1 MRNSGGQQLKLP
13 PVGPMLKKVLIAL
26 FATWLVFALA
36 VNWGGASGN
45 SFLALT
51 GNNAAILEGEVW
63 RLLTALLLHTPS
75 GGIGHIIS
83 AMLGLYFLGSSLEEA
98 WGGRRFLRFMI
109 ATGVL
114 SYATQFALCLLISP
128 ELSAKLVPNDYF
140 GAIPVVE
147 AIAIA
152 WACSFKGRTILLFF
166 VLPVSSRGLILMVVG
181 FSLMS
186 LIAGGMSPSG
196 HIALFA
202 GMGYGWLLGAGTPS
216 PWRRFI
222 LKRKLQALERDAH
235 NERSEKKRRAKK
247 SGFKVIR
254 GGRNEDDDDPPDKHL
269 LN

>member
-1 MRNSGGQQLKLP
+1 
-13 PVGPMLKKVLIAL
+13 MLKKILIGL
-26 FATWLVFALA
+26 FAIWLVFALA
-36 VNWGGASGN
+36 LNWGGASGN

-63 RLLTALLLHTPS
+63 RLFTALLLHTPS
-75 GGIGHIIS
+75 GGIGHIVS

-98 WGGRRFLRFMI
+98 WGGRRFLRFLI
-109 ATGVL
+109 GAGVL
-114 SYATQFALCLLISP
+114 SYATQFVVCLLLSP
-128 ELSAKLVPNDYF
+128 ELSAKLVPTDYF

-147 AIAIA
+147 AVAIA

-216 PWRRFI
+216 PWRRFV
-222 LKRKLQALERDAH
+222 LKRKLAGLERDVQK
-235 NERSEKKRRAKK
+235 ERAEKKRRAKN

-254 GGRNEDDDDPPDKHL
+254 GGQDDEEPTDKNL